1 MLELRQI
8 ALRYAD
14 FTLTADLRVGPGQE
28 VSIIG
33 PSGAGKSTLLAAI
46 AGFETVTTGQ
56 ILLNGQDITARRPAD
71 RAIAML
77 FQDNNLFPQL
87 SAFDNV
93 ALGLAATGRLTAAQR
108 DRVMAALHRVGL
120 GDMAARRPGSLSGGQ
135 QGRVAIARL
144 LVQDR
149 ALVLLDEPFA
159 ALGPALRRDMLS
171 LLRQVTQA
179 RGATLLLVTHDAAEA
194 RALPQTILV
203 DAGHVHPPMATGDL
217 FAAPPAS
224 LRDWLGADQPGQARP
239 AQGPATPA
247 PST

>member
-14 FTLTADLRVGPGQE
+14 FTLTADLRIAPGQE
-28 VSIIG
+28 VAIIG
-33 PSGAGKSTLLAAI
+33 PSGAGKSTLLAMI
-46 AGFETVTTGQ
+46 AGFETPTAGQ
-56 ILLNGQDITARRPAD
+56 VLWDGQDITARRPAD
-71 RAIAML
+71 RAMAML

-93 ALGLAATGRLTAAQR
+93 ALGLAPKGRLTPAQR
-108 DRVMAALHRVGL
+108 ARVMAALDRVGL
-120 GDMAARRPGSLSGGQ
+120 GGMAARRPGTLSGGQ

-159 ALGPALRRDMLS
+159 ALGPALRRDMLA

-179 RGATLLLVTHDAAEA
+179 RGATLLLVTHDATEA
-194 RALPQTILV
+194 RALPLTILV
-203 DAGHVHPPMATGDL
+203 EEGRVHPPVPTDDL

-224 LRDWLGADQPGQARP
+224 LRAWLGADQPQ
-239 AQGPATPA
+239 
-247 PST
+247 